1 MDVPLDQIIS
11 FARAQAGKM
20 HAATASAAESDSVW
34 MQRNKFRELAD
45 LIVFLSGLADQ
56 LANQKIGSEE
66 CGSLKEAHMAEDE
79 LIKSTATLAKIA
91 NAIISAEAS
100 FLKAEEGI
108 REAERNRQEALDTL
122 ARLRSEI
129 DVALGQVGRKSSEN
143 AESGR
148 PDRPS
153 NDILTLKEEDSFP
166 PKPNLEKP
174 KFGQG

>member
-45 LIVFLSGLADQ
+45 LIVFLSSLADQ
-56 LANQKIGSEE
+56 LANQKTGSEG
-66 CGSLKEAHMAEDE
+66 GSLKESDMPEDE

-153 NDILTLKEEDSFP
+153 NDILTLKEEDRFQP
-166 PKPNLEKP
+166 MPDLEKP
-174 KFGQG
+174 KFGQS